1 MKKLWILFLGLILL
15 SGCTMGAGEESSAA
29 APTVPPS
36 SAAGWGIAD
45 FDALSDNPQM
55 ASSLEAA
62 SSVEPQEDS
71 SLEENRPSSLPQS
84 LREVLPG
91 SIPVWVDGREFSGI
105 LEDGVTL
112 LSATELAEAW
122 SWFSGHGD
130 GETWTFSGQADFP
143 HELSCTSPE
152 EFDGEGGICFTGI
165 TEEYWLPARWLQDE
179 LGVNLLWD
187 GDQNAVYLSAPIRT
201 RDIPQGVQVP
211 TLMYHAVSDN
221 LWGIEELFVSPS
233 ELEQQLSYLLEEGYE
248 PIFFSDLPNLSDYE
262 NPILLT
268 FDDGYD
274 DNYTELLPLLE
285 EYNVK
290 ATVFVITGLVGT
302 EHYLTAEQVK
312 ALSDSGLVEIQ
323 SHTVNHNELPT
334 LSREDQEYEL
344 TQSRLDLARI
354 TRKIPSV
361 LCYPSGERSDT
372 TVELTQ
378 TYYDFGVDMNGG
390 LWTIQDNLY
399 RIPRIYISRYDTLSS
414 FTAKVP

>member
-1 MKKLWILFLGLILL
+1 M
-15 SGCTMGAGEESSAA
+15 
-29 APTVPPS
+29 
-36 SAAGWGIAD
+36 
-45 FDALSDNPQM
+45 
-55 ASSLEAA
+55 
-62 SSVEPQEDS
+62 
-71 SLEENRPSSLPQS
+71 
-84 LREVLPG
+84 
-91 SIPVWVDGREFSGI
+91 
-105 LEDGVTL
+105 
-112 LSATELAEAW
+112 
-122 SWFSGHGD
+122 
-130 GETWTFSGQADFP
+130 
-143 HELSCTSPE
+143 
-152 EFDGEGGICFTGI
+152 
-165 TEEYWLPARWLQDE
+165 
-179 LGVNLLWD
+179 NLLWD
-187 GDQNAVYLSAPIRT
+187 GDQGTVYLSAPIRT

-290 ATVFVITGLVGT
+290 ATVFVITGLVDT

-399 RIPRIYISRYDTLSS
+399 RDPPDLYLPLRHPELLHRQSPLNMTGTLTCTGNTDMIVFTYSS
-414 FTAKVP
+414 QNGSERPWQS